1 MFDVICHTDAQSSQ
15 IIHIRHFEAPLTS
28 FVHGFGS
35 DAALREAATRIR
47 QTSSFPLV
55 DKLLVRLWSEKAP
68 SEPPKDIPGYLND
81 VDWDDLPLEELL
93 SLLSSA
99 RDDFRKRA
107 AHMRLGYQVI
117 RIVKRFMRS
126 HGYKPSASTTGQ
138 EDSGLTFMGRMVRGR
153 VGRDVKHLALM
164 VRLVS
169 CTAIC
174 LIGYS

>member
-1 MFDVICHTDAQSSQ
+1 MFDVICHTDAQSAQ

-28 FVHGFGS
+28 FVHGFAS
-35 DAALREAATRIR
+35 DASLREAATRIR

-55 DKLLVRLWSEKAP
+55 DQLLVKLWSEKAP
-68 SEPPKDIPGYLND
+68 NEPPKDIPAYLND
-81 VDWDDLPLEELL
+81 VDWDDLPLEGLL
-93 SLLSSA
+93 SLLNSA

-117 RIVKRFMRS
+117 RIVKRFMQS
-126 HGYKPSASTTGQ
+126 QGYKPSASTTGQ
-138 EDSGLTFMGRMVRGR
+138 EDSELTFMGRMVRGR

-169 CTAIC
+169 CTVIC